1 VGNRDDLILTEM
13 FVRTVG
19 VDITGRP
26 LIILADEDE
35 RRLLPIWIGHFEAQA
50 IAVGLREEP
59 LERPFTHDLLHTV
72 IGELGHAVDR
82 VVVSD
87 LKDGT
92 YYATVV
98 LANGG
103 ERRDIDARPSDAIAL
118 ALRAKAPIFV
128 ADSVLDVA
136 GVSKD
141 TSQEPFKQL
150 MSGLRFEEGRKRKP
164 SAGEGAPRARDDEE
178 PGTGE
183 PTEES

>member
-1 VGNRDDLILTEM
+1 M

-26 LIILADEDE
+26 LIILADHEE

-59 LERPFTHDLLHTV
+59 LERPFTHDLLNAV

-82 VVVSD
+82 VLVSD

-92 YYATVV
+92 YYARVV
-98 LANGG
+98 LADGG
-103 ERRDIDARPSDAIAL
+103 DSRHIDARPSDAIAL

-128 ADSVLDVA
+128 AESVLDTA
-136 GVSKD
+136 GVPSDVAEEEDLQK
-141 TSQEPFKQL
+141 FKQL
-150 MSGLRFEEGRKRKP
+150 IGGLPLEARPPRRRVDADAETEGDGP
-164 SAGEGAPRARDDEE
+164 PASEGDNDRETD
-178 PGTGE
+178 E
-183 PTEES
+183 PTEDG